1 MADAAKPAATPP
13 ATENGA
19 YRAYVLGGLF
29 VVYTFNFI
37 DRQIVSVLQEPI
49 RAHFDLADWQ
59 LGLLT
64 GPAFALLYALLGL
77 PIAMLADRWHR
88 VNIIAIALAIWSG
101 FTALFGLAGS
111 FVSLLLMR
119 VGGSILI

>member
-37 DRQIVSVLQEPI
+37 DRQIVSVLQEPNPFLSS
-49 RAHFDLADWQ
+49 R
-59 LGLLT
+59 
-64 GPAFALLYALLGL
+64 YY
-77 PIAMLADRWHR
+77 
-88 VNIIAIALAIWSG
+88 
-101 FTALFGLAGS
+101 
-111 FVSLLLMR
+111 FVD
-119 VGGSILI
+119 V